1 MAAFVSPDAFKS
13 RPTPVLSLPSSM
25 SSHRSVVNTGTGG
38 WVAELK
44 RAAKSKAD
52 EIVSTVQDMKK
63 DILDVR
69 PLPTRFDYSYLLM

>member
-1 MAAFVSPDAFKS
+1 
-13 RPTPVLSLPSSM
+13 M
-25 SSHRSVVNTGTGG
+25 SSHRSVVNTGTSG